1 MALLL
6 DSLTMGSLKEISKLA
21 TKVIRKVPLE
31 NILIHTHEV
40 APYNPF
46 YRYWE
51 YLQTLREDDNQRS

>member
-1 MALLL
+1 
-6 DSLTMGSLKEISKLA
+6 MGSLKEISKLA

-51 YLQTLREDDNQRS
+51 YLQTLREDDDQRS